1 MIYPQTGLSLILCP
15 AQNHEIIT
23 QDQMEVMSSLRSNG
37 PWLTVLVLNGVGVV
51 SNDSVSVYINAAAV
65 FEDSTLYRS
74 QCLQLSEKETPET
87 HHWRLE
93 EFFFF

>member
-1 MIYPQTGLSLILCP
+1 MGLDLQCFI
-15 AQNHEIIT
+15 
-23 QDQMEVMSSLRSNG
+23 
-37 PWLTVLVLNGVGVV
+37 VLNGVGVV

-87 HHWRLE
+87 HQKTELKDSSWKDDTLKISSHWK
-93 EFFFF
+93 

>member
-1 MIYPQTGLSLILCP
+1 MGLDLQCFI
-15 AQNHEIIT
+15 
-23 QDQMEVMSSLRSNG
+23 
-37 PWLTVLVLNGVGVV
+37 VLNGVGVV
-51 SNDSVSVYINAAAV
+51 SNDRVSVYINAAAV

-93 EFFFF
+93 EFFFFKSCMSSVDISERMHCCPTDVASFRLLNF

>member
-1 MIYPQTGLSLILCP
+1 MGLDLQCFI
-15 AQNHEIIT
+15 
-23 QDQMEVMSSLRSNG
+23 
-37 PWLTVLVLNGVGVV
+37 VLNGVGVV

-93 EFFFF
+93 EFFFFLNLACPQSTSLSVCTAVLLM

>member
-1 MIYPQTGLSLILCP
+1 MGLDLQCFI
-15 AQNHEIIT
+15 
-23 QDQMEVMSSLRSNG
+23 
-37 PWLTVLVLNGVGVV
+37 VLNGVGVV

-93 EFFFF
+93 EFFFFFKSCTSSVDISERMHCCPTDVASFRLLNF

>member
-1 MIYPQTGLSLILCP
+1 MGLDLQCFI
-15 AQNHEIIT
+15 
-23 QDQMEVMSSLRSNG
+23 
-37 PWLTVLVLNGVGVV
+37 VLNGVGVV

-93 EFFFF
+93 EFFFLNLACPQSTSLSVCTAVLLM